1 MIKSPYELAY
11 MRRVCVREQ
20 KRLMIIRKLEDDLPV
35 GYLMLHCIILWI
47 LALLLVAIQIAL
59 IVYKSPLY
67 YICSGFWVGAYFLLC
82 SLVTALLSKNL
93 LKNNE
98 NHYNYSIFFSL
109 LCFIFLSFEK
119 IIRLFDGKFRV
130 TWSGHSD

>member
-1 MIKSPYELAY
+1 MANRLQQSQSQSQLGSSRLSIQDKTPYELAY

-35 GYLMLHCIILWI
+35 GYLTLHCVILWI
-47 LALLLVAIQIAL
+47 LAVLLASIQIAL

-82 SLVTALLSKNL
+82 SILTGLLSN
-93 LKNNE
+93 
-98 NHYNYSIFFSL
+98 S
-109 LCFIFLSFEK
+109 
-119 IIRLFDGKFRV
+119 
-130 TWSGHSD
+130 